1 MRITKHQLRRII
13 REALSRDAQDLE
25 PRLVA
30 VWEQVSADTL
40 QALGGR
46 ATWEDIADEVMAGF
60 GRTGKWFS
68 HQHADVVPDILCMA
82 KGLTSA
88 HLPLG
93 AMGMRAEIAAHFD
106 DNVFWS
112 GLTYSAHAMS
122 LAAGVAAVEALRDEG
137 LVENAARMQD
147 VMRGHM
153 RSLADKHPSVASYR
167 ATGLFGAIEFQK
179 NAAGDPLSGYNETH
193 PAVAKLVRRLLG
205 EGVFTLSHWNMLFCN
220 PPLCINEEQLAE
232 AFGILDA
239 CLAVTDEAYE
249 G

>member
-1 MRITKHQLRRII
+1 ML
-13 REALSRDAQDLE
+13 L
-25 PRLVA
+25 
-30 VWEQVSADTL
+30 
-40 QALGGR
+40 
-46 ATWEDIADEVMAGF
+46 IADEVMAGF

-68 HQHADVVPDILCMA
+68 HQHADVVPDLMCMA
-82 KGLTSA
+82 KGMTSA

-106 DNVFWS
+106 DKVFWS
-112 GLTYSAHAMS
+112 GLTYSAHPMS

-153 RSLADKHPSVASYR
+153 RSLADKHPSVACYR

-193 PAVAKLVRRLLG
+193 PAVAKLVRTLLDK
-205 EGVFTLSHWNMLFCN
+205 GVFTLSHWNMLFCN
-220 PPLCINEEQLAE
+220 PPLCINQEQLAE
-232 AFGILDA
+232 AFGIIDA

-249 G
+249 V